1 MWLRRSGALQEVNL
15 PNLLLKVVHGRGHAQ
30 LGLDIS
36 QAGHSTTALG
46 SLCQC

>member
-1 MWLRRSGALQEVNL
+1 MVEEIWEVNL
-15 PNLLLKVVHGRGHAQ
+15 PSLLLKVVHGHGHAQ
-30 LGLDIS
+30 LGLGLDIS